1 MGEYLSKKGQYE
13 TQPEDEDD
21 SDEEEEKK
29 IIARDLEK
37 IKSKLSKF
45 HLQSGGKDSY
55 FIPR

>member
-29 IIARDLEK
+29 IIASDLEK

-45 HLQSGGKDSY
+45 HL
-55 FIPR
+55 